1 MKKRITYEIIGQVER
16 NCFFRVGKAM
26 LRVEF
31 AGGAVNSSG
40 IYPALYV
47 TDNPLYQSVIEASDD
62 FKRGV
67 IKRGNVEEISQENDE
82 VKDGESNDSVYP
94 EVTTLQQARQ
104 LLIAEPYCC
113 SMASLQNKVAVKEAA
128 KEKNVK
134 FPNWI

>member
-31 AGGAVNSSG
+31 TGGAVNSSG

-67 IKRGNVEEISQENDE
+67 IRRGNVEEIAQETE
-82 VKDGESNDSVYP
+82 VKDEEGEDNVYP

-113 SMASLQNKVAVKEAA
+113 PMASLQNKVAVKEAA